1 MKRVMAVKQAEVLVT
16 NGNFYSL
23 ETSRAERDGTAR
35 VHTHPLRTTLIAALT
50 LALGAC
56 GGAAPEPEYPS
67 ETTPNEEAA
76 DPSWET
82 EESTGEA
89 SEPEAEAE
97 QPKGERKKPEFTE
110 GMGVDEAIAAVPE
123 DYEYIG
129 LDQDVLAKP
138 LTQLDTYKDCKVK
151 QSDKFKVRIA
161 VWDGKVV
168 GANVTSPNKVLAQC
182 IDGVVRKLE
191 YKDRVEAINTV
202 EYSF

>member
-1 MKRVMAVKQAEVLVT
+1 M
-16 NGNFYSL
+16 
-23 ETSRAERDGTAR
+23 
-35 VHTHPLRTTLIAALT
+35 
-50 LALGAC
+50 LGAC
-56 GGAAPEPEYPS
+56 GGTKQPQYPTEGAAR
-67 ETTPNEEAA
+67 EEAA

-82 EESTGEA
+82 GDPPAAADETEA
-89 SEPEAEAE
+89 
-97 QPKGERKKPEFTE
+97 QPAQAVGERKKPEFTE
-110 GMGVDEAIAAVPE
+110 GMGVDEAISAVPE

-138 LTQLDTYKDCKVK
+138 LTQLDTYAECKVK
-151 QSDKFKVRIA
+151 QSDKFRVRIA

-168 GANVTSPNKVLAQC
+168 GANVSSPNKTLAQC

>member
-1 MKRVMAVKQAEVLVT
+1 MTRVMATSWSKAVMAGVTFHSLVT
-16 NGNFYSL
+16 RLVQG
-23 ETSRAERDGTAR
+23 AI
-35 VHTHPLRTTLIAALT
+35 PLVAVALS
-50 LALGAC
+50 GC
-56 GGAAPEPEYPS
+56 GGSAAEPGYPDGPPS
-67 ETTPNEEAA
+67 KEEAA

-82 EESTGEA
+82 EDPNA
-89 SEPEAEAE
+89 QNSEPAEAPEE
-97 QPKGERKKPEFTE
+97 QPTGERKKPEFTE
-110 GMGVDEAIAAVPE
+110 GMTVDAAIAAVPE

-138 LTQLDTYKDCKVK
+138 LAQLDTYQECKVK

-168 GANVTSPNKVLAQC
+168 GANVTSHNKVLAQC

-191 YKDRVEAINTV
+191 YKDRVESINTV

>member
-1 MKRVMAVKQAEVLVT
+1 MMGVTFHSFAKCLARRIVPLVT
-16 NGNFYSL
+16 L
-23 ETSRAERDGTAR
+23 
-35 VHTHPLRTTLIAALT
+35 LT
-50 LALGAC
+50 VGC
-56 GGAAPEPEYPS
+56 GGGTPEPEYPNG
-67 ETTPNEEAA
+67 PPPKEEAA

-82 EESTGEA
+82 GEPNA
-89 SEPEAEAE
+89 QNNERTEVPEE
-97 QPKGERKKPEFTE
+97 QPTGERKKPEFTE
-110 GMGVDEAIAAVPE
+110 GMTVDAAIAAVPE

-168 GANVTSPNKVLAQC
+168 GANVTSNNKALAQC
-182 IDGVVRKLE
+182 IDGVVRNLE
-191 YKDRVEAINTV
+191 YKDRVESINTV